1 MQTKEELNVVKNE
14 VETVSSKLRQLNEN
28 ELAEVTGGVEP
39 ICGSGVSGGS
49 AYKPSIPKTAPT
61 PSTPTESFTIPIKG
75 EDTVHIDASVR
86 DGKVI
91 ITETLK
97 SDI

>member
-1 MQTKEELNVVKNE
+1 MKTKEELNALKNE

-39 ICGSGVSGGS
+39 ICGGGGSGGCV
-49 AYKPSIPKTAPT
+49 YKPIIPQTAPT

-75 EDTVHIDASVR
+75 EDTVHIDVSVR
-86 DGKVI
+86 DGNAI
-91 ITETLK
+91 ITET
-97 SDI
+97 